1 MKDCREEGKMRVP
14 LLDLSAQ
21 YQLIRAETKKAV
33 DEVFESQQFIL
44 GPWVGRLEREIAAY
58 SDVQHAIGVASGSD
72 ALLIALMALDIRPG
86 DEVITTPY
94 TFFATAGSI
103 ARLQAKTVFAD
114 IDPKTYNIRP
124 DQLEK
129 KITPRTKAIIPVHL
143 YGQCADM
150 DPILEIAARHHLPV
164 IEDAAQSIGATY
176 KGRKAGSMGTVGC
189 LSFFPSKNLGGAGD
203 GGMVLTQDAKLAEKM
218 KILRVHGSEPKYVH
232 QILGCNSRLDSIQ
245 AATLS
250 VKLPHLDQWSQ
261 KREENA
267 LFYNKQLGKI
277 NQLVIPYI
285 ESHNRSIYNQY
296 VIRVPQRDKLIAHL
310 REKEI
315 GCEIYYPIPLHL
327 QECFRYLG
335 YRQGDFPESEKA
347 ASETVALPIY
357 PELTM
362 DQKSYVVEQVKN
374 FLLS

>member
-1 MKDCREEGKMRVP
+1 MRVP

-21 YQLIRAETKKAV
+21 YRTIRTEIKKAV

-44 GPWVGRLEREIAAY
+44 GPWVGRLENEIATY
-58 SDVQHAIGVASGSD
+58 SDVRHAVGVASGSD
-72 ALLIALMALDIRPG
+72 ALLLALMALDVKPG

-103 ARLQAKTVFAD
+103 ARLQARTVFVD

-124 DQLEK
+124 DLIEK

-143 YGQCADM
+143 YGQCAEM
-150 DPILEIAARHHLPV
+150 DPILEIAQRNRIPV

-176 KGRKAGSMGTVGC
+176 KGRKAGSMGTMGC

-203 GGMVLTQDAKLAEKM
+203 GGMILTQDAVLAEKIR
-218 KILRVHGSEPKYVH
+218 ILRVHGSKPKYVH
-232 QILGCNSRLDSIQ
+232 PVLGCNSRLDSIQ

-250 VKLPHLDQWSQ
+250 VKLLYLDQWSRQ
-261 KREENA
+261 REENA
-267 LFYNKQLGKI
+267 LFYNKELAGIDQ
-277 NQLVIPYI
+277 VVVPHI
-285 ESHNRSIYNQY
+285 ESYNRSIYNQY
-296 VIRVPQRDKLIAHL
+296 VIRVPRRDQLLDYLK
-310 REKEI
+310 EKEI

-327 QECFRYLG
+327 QGCFQDLG
-335 YRQGDFPESEKA
+335 YKQGDFPESEKA
-347 ASETVALPIY
+347 AGETIALPIY
-357 PELTM
+357 PELTL
-362 DQKSYVVEQVKN
+362 DQKNYVVEQLKQ